1 MLSLLF
7 DGQIGVF
14 LIIIFSI
21 IFSLTMHEYGHAQV
35 AKMLGDDTAE
45 RAGRLTI
52 NPIPHIDP
60 LGLLMVVCIGFGYAK
75 PVPFD
80 VRRIR
85 QRWGTAAVAAA
96 GPLMNLFLAIIAANV
111 LSYGWQN
118 GSITQGDGLQVILS
132 YLLFINILL
141 MLFNLIPIG
150 ALDGHYIM
158 EWLLPARWS
167 YQYQLLNTKYGNLL
181 FIGLILLSVM
191 GLPIFSFLADIARQ
205 FMPLI
210 TFV

>member
-21 IFSLTMHEYGHAQV
+21 IFSLTMHEYGHALV
-35 AKMLGDDTAE
+35 AKLLGDDTAE

-52 NPIPHIDP
+52 NPLPHIDP
-60 LGLLMVVCIGFGYAK
+60 FGLLMVVCIGFGFAK

-85 QRWGTAAVAAA
+85 QKWGTAAVAVA
-96 GPLMNLFLAIIAANV
+96 GPMMNLILAIIAANV
-111 LSYGWQN
+111 LAYGWQGGFIAQ
-118 GSITQGDGLQVILS
+118 GSGLQVILS

-167 YQYQLLNTKYGNLL
+167 YQYQLLNAKFGNLL
-181 FIGLILLSVM
+181 FIGLIVLSVM
-191 GLPIFSFLADIARQ
+191 GLPIFSFLTDIARL